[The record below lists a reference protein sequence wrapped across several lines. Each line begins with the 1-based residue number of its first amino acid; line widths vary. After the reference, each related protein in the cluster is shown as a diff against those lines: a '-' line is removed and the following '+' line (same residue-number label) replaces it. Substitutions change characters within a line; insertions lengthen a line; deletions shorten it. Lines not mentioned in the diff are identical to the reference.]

1 MLITNIDSWKE
12 VTFQIQL
19 ALVLCYYNSAN
30 LFIPDILFENYLD
43 YSLIFCFL
51 TMSTMKK
58 NMIWITLCHSFSSV
72 VLFFTL
78 NFVIMTWGVK
88 YYSLEV
94 VWNSSVS
101 SIYNPKLPLHSY
113 LFEWPYC
120 CVSLHMM
127 PLSWTCIIN
136 VTDGC
141 AMSNCGEEPSI
152 WLQWVPLGAPAPQ
165 RKRCPELSAKQV
177 WSAFE

>member
-1 MLITNIDSWKE
+1 MLNH
-12 VTFQIQL
+12 
-19 ALVLCYYNSAN
+19 
-30 LFIPDILFENYLD
+30 LFIPDRLFENYLG
-43 YSLIFCFL
+43 YSLIFHFL

-72 VLFFTL
+72 ILFFTL

-101 SIYNPKLPLHSY
+101 SIYNPKLHLYSC
-113 LFEWPYC
+113 LFEQSYD
-120 CVSLHMM
+120 CVSLHV

-141 AMSNCGEEPSI
+141 AMSNCGEETST

-165 RKRCPELSAKQV
+165 RKRFQV